1 MGRSKRIIHLC
12 AAHYP
17 VIAASYCCIRQA
29 RCESPIHRANATD
42 ETRHSPGDAAI
53 ARRLHKDAAHAAFDL
68 NAGQNCLDQGA
79 SGDRQRFGDCQR
91 TSGDRRSWVSSNAFR
106 LALKQLMN
114 AAFTISRRR
123 LRPSTDA
130 SRGPDRRSATAS
142 ARSRRSARHPPRAP
156 EPVQESAGHFVA
168 HVLGSQW
175 RLRRADKAG

>member
-91 TSGDRRSWVSSNAFR
+91 TSGDRRSWVRNADKMGVVERIKACAQAIDECGIYNIEAPF
-106 LALKQLMN
+106 
-114 AAFTISRRR
+114 
-123 LRPSTDA
+123 
-130 SRGPDRRSATAS
+130 
-142 ARSRRSARHPPRAP
+142 AP
-156 EPVQESAGHFVA
+156 EHGRFPWPRQT
-168 HVLGSQW
+168 LCN
-175 RLRRADKAG
+175 R